1 MTAISLN
8 KVEALISMAGREEE
22 KGEKGLEGRLCG
34 ERYVIASGRRQ
45 ILNILLST
53 YESAVRQNHDLV
65 LMQREMQAINEQL
78 EERVTERTQQLQ
90 ASETKYRMLLESNA
104 DAIVVIGKD
113 RTVYFA
119 NQAAEALL
127 GLKSEELVGRMF
139 LSWLPRERR
148 KT

>member
-1 MTAISLN
+1 
-8 KVEALISMAGREEE
+8 
-22 KGEKGLEGRLCG
+22 
-34 ERYVIASGRRQ
+34 
-45 ILNILLST
+45 
-53 YESAVRQNHDLV
+53 
-65 LMQREMQAINEQL
+65 MQREMQAINEQL

-139 LSWLPRERR
+139 FIVVTPGKTEDVEINR
-148 KT
+148 KGVGK